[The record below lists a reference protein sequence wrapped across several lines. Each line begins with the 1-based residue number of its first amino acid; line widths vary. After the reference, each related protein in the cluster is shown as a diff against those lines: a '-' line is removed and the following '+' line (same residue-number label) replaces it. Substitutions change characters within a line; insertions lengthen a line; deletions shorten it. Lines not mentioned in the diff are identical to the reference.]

1 MGKCP
6 TCGTSYLF
14 STPSE
19 TCNWCGKVVCVK
31 CLPQWSDSLQV
42 KSTMENGLDE
52 AKYKYVHFCSKSC
65 SDIFWNTVAKYPLD
79 EIGTDIANF
88 GMNLRKLLYSAIL
101 NALNFDVNLRVDAI
115 NKVERAIEIETED
128 YAAIL
133 VGLLDDGSLQSDVRV
148 EIAEFVKRGYSTL
161 ALNLEK
167 CGRPQDAAEIYEK
180 KLKMYDKARLLR
192 INDKQVIVKQT
203 DVSINLN
210 ELLKQVKDGGI
221 VAIYRCPHCNGT
233 LKVNDKTSLKSLKTC
248 EHCGS
253 EIETLELADFLK
265 TALS

>member
-6 TCGTSYLF
+6 NCGASYLLN
-14 STPSE
+14 TPSDK
-19 TCNWCGKVVCVK
+19 CDWCGKIVCVK

-42 KSTMENGLDE
+42 KNVIENGLDA
-52 AKYKYVHFCSKSC
+52 AKYKHVHFCSKSC
-65 SDIFWNTVAKYPLD
+65 SDFFWNFVAKYPLD
-79 EIGTDIANF
+79 EIGTGISNF
-88 GMNLRKLLYSAIL
+88 GTNLRKLLYAAIL
-101 NALNFDVNLRVDAI
+101 TALNLDVNHRADAI
-115 NKVERAIEIETED
+115 NKVERAIEIETENN
-128 YAAIL
+128 AAIL
-133 VGLLDDGSLQSDVRV
+133 VGLLDDGSLQSDARV

-192 INDKQVIVKQT
+192 ISDKQVIVKQT

-253 EIETLELADFLK
+253 EIETLDLADFLR